1 MALTKRLKRKLEALP
16 DRPGVYIMKTARGE
30 EIYVGKAKSLKD
42 RVRSYFLPGR
52 PPERKT
58 DALVAAVRDLDYIE
72 TSSEV
77 EALILESR
85 MIKDL
90 QPHYNVRLKA
100 NQNCPFLEV
109 TWKEDFPRLYITRER
124 GHKGSRYYG
133 PFVGVKDLRAA
144 VQSLAPAFRFRTCS
158 QKLRADDPKL
168 RYNRPCLRRHIGRCL
183 APCSALVTRKEYR
196 ASMRRLAMF
205 VRGRKDDVLRALR
218 EKMEKSSA
226 KLAFEDAA
234 RCRDSIR
241 AIEALERKGSLSDG
255 IEPDVPTIDP
265 REGSR
270 KLGELLGLEGAA
282 HTIEGIDVSTLGGKE
297 AVGSVVT
304 FAEGSPLKG
313 GYRRFR
319 IKTVEGMD
327 DYAMVKE
334 VVRRRYRRLKREK
347 GPVPD
352 VVLIDGGMGHLRA
365 AKEALDGVK
374 VKPKAL
380 VSLAKKDERLYVLG
394 RRRALRVS
402 RTNSALKLVQSV
414 RDEAHRFAQHYHHIL
429 RKKRVFG

>member
-1 MALTKRLKRKLEALP
+1 MTLTKKLKKRLSSLP
-16 DRPGVYIMKTARGE
+16 DAPGVYIMKDAKGE

-52 PPERKT
+52 PSDGKV
-58 DALVAAVRDLDYIE
+58 DALVASARDIDYIE
-72 TSSEV
+72 TASEV
-77 EALILESR
+77 EAFILESR

-109 TWKEDFPRLYITRER
+109 TWGEDFPRVYVTRER

-144 VQSLAPAFRFRTCS
+144 LQRLAPAFKFRTCTKS
-158 QKLRADDPKL
+158 VSADDPKL
-168 RYNRPCLRRHIGRCL
+168 RFNRPCLRHHIGRCL
-183 APCSALVTRKEYR
+183 APCSGLVGRKDYR
-196 ASMRRLAMF
+196 ASMRRFVMF
-205 VRGRKDDVLRALR
+205 LRGKKDEVLRALS
-218 EKMEKSSA
+218 EKMEKSSG
-226 KLAFEDAA
+226 KLEFEDAA
-234 RCRDSIR
+234 RHRDSIR

-270 KLGELLGLEGAA
+270 RLGELLGLGEGAK
-282 HTIEGIDVSTLGGKE
+282 TIEGIDVANLGGKE
-297 AVGSVVT
+297 AVGAVVT

-327 DYAMVKE
+327 DYAMVRE
-334 VVRRRYRRLKREK
+334 IVARRYRRLRREK

-352 VVLIDGGMGHLRA
+352 VVLVDGGMGHLKA
-365 AKEALDGVK
+365 AKQALEKVK

-394 RRRALRVS
+394 RKKALRIP
-402 RTNSALKLVQSV
+402 RTNPALKLVQFV

-429 RKKRVFG
+429 RKKRVFD